1 MVPCY
6 YRGCDNE
13 ADTKEHVPPKAF
25 FPKDQRNQLFTVP
38 SCKSH
43 NNSKT
48 KDDTYVLAHICMNAS
63 ASNGAREIFTKKLL
77 PQLGY
82 NESAFRKM
90 LLKGSEHYDNGTG
103 RYHVDVERF
112 DDFFTAL
119 SMGIV
124 YKACDDPLPDS
135 YSIGHIYHDFQ
146 DDNESPEYRA
156 LKENIGRLYS
166 GTPMHFLDFGQLD
179 ARNEKIYSVKVFGMP
194 EFRSSITVDH
204 LFFGTFRVTSMLS
217 KKWGA
222 DV

>member
-1 MVPCY
+1 VPCY
-6 YRGCDNE
+6 YRGCDNQ

-25 FPKDQRNQLFTVP
+25 FPKDQRDQLLTVP

-48 KDDTYVLAHICMNAS
+48 NDDTYVLTHICMNAS
-63 ASNGAREIFTKKLL
+63 PSNGAREIFSKKIL

-82 NESAFRKM
+82 NDDAFRKM

-124 YKACDDPLPDS
+124 YKTCGGQLPNS
-135 YSIGHIYHDFQ
+135 YSIGHIYHNFQ
-146 DDNESPEYRA
+146 DDNENPEYKT
-156 LKENIGRLYS
+156 LKGHIGSLYS
-166 GTPMHFLDFGQLD
+166 GTPLHFLDFGQPD
-179 ARNEKIYSVKVFGMP
+179 TRNEKIYTVKLFGVP
-194 EFRSSITVDH
+194 GFCSSITVDH
-204 LFFGTFRVTSMLS
+204 LFFGSFRVTSMLS

-222 DV
+222 V